1 MSAGSLKVWSW
12 LHTWTSLICTVFM
25 LLLCLTGLPLIF
37 HHEIG
42 HLLGTEIN
50 VPELPSGTEQM
61 DLDQVLA
68 IGEAR
73 HPGKGGMFISQEA
86 DDDRVWYLT
95 MADTPRSETGLRQV
109 AIDART
115 GDILGEPQLE
125 SGFMYIIR
133 SLHIDLFAGL
143 PGMLFLGLMGVLL
156 LISLISG
163 AVLYSPFMRKLAFGE
178 VRRQRT
184 ARIKWL
190 DLHNLLGIVT
200 LVWFFVVGATGV
212 LNAWADLVVEA
223 WQNDQLSEMLAPYQ
237 DQAAPETI
245 GSLEAAVQAARAY
258 QPGMQVQFVAFP
270 GTSFSSPHHYGV
282 FLRGNQALTAHLSQ
296 PVLVDASTSL
306 VSDSRP
312 LPWYFTALQI
322 SRPLHFGDYGGKA
335 LQIIWAVLDIITIIL
350 LSSGIY
356 LWLAKRRRK
365 RAGYKSPMAQH
376 NHLPAKEQST

>member
-1 MSAGSLKVWSW
+1 MSVRSMKVWSW
-12 LHTWTSLICTVFM
+12 LHTWTSLICTLFM

-42 HLLGTEIN
+42 HLLGTEIEA
-50 VPELPSGTEQM
+50 PEMPEDTPHIS
-61 DLDQVLA
+61 LDKVMQ

-73 HPGKGGMFISQEA
+73 HPGQGGMFISREP

-95 MADTPRSETGLRQV
+95 MSDTPTSTSGLHQV

-125 SGFMYIIR
+125 SGFMYIIN

-163 AVLYSPFMRKLAFGE
+163 AVLYAPFMQKLAFGE

-184 ARIKWL
+184 TRLKWL
-190 DLHNLLGIVT
+190 DLHNLLGIIT
-200 LVWFFVVGATGV
+200 LVWFLVVGGTGV
-212 LNAWADLVVEA
+212 LNAWADLIVKA
-223 WQNDQLSEMLAPYQ
+223 WQNDQLSTMLEPYQ
-237 DQAAPETI
+237 DKQPPQQL
-245 GSLEAAVQAARAY
+245 GSLEAAVQSARRY
-258 QPGMQVQFVAFP
+258 LPDMQIQFVAFP

-282 FLRGNQALTAHLSQ
+282 FMHGNQALTAHLSQ
-296 PVLVDASTSL
+296 PVLIDASTSQ
-306 VSDSRP
+306 VTDSRP
-312 LPWYFTALQI
+312 LPWYFTALQL

-335 LQIIWAVLDIITIIL
+335 LQIIWAILDVITIIL
-350 LSSGIY
+350 LGSGLY
-356 LWLAKRRRK
+356 LWLAKRSRRK
-365 RAGYKSPMAQH
+365 AGTTSNTRTGLKSASETRQ
-376 NHLPAKEQST
+376 

>member
-1 MSAGSLKVWSW
+1 MSVRSMKVWSW
-12 LHTWTSLICTVFM
+12 LHTWTSLICTLFM

-42 HLLGTEIN
+42 HLVGTEIEA
-50 VPELPSGTEQM
+50 PEMPENAPHIS
-61 DLDQVLA
+61 LDKVMQ

-73 HPGKGGMFISQEA
+73 HPGQGGMFISREP

-95 MADTPRSETGLRQV
+95 MSDTPTSTSGLHQV

-125 SGFMYIIR
+125 SGFMYIIN

-163 AVLYSPFMRKLAFGE
+163 AVLYAPFMQKLAFGE

-184 ARIKWL
+184 TRLKWL
-190 DLHNLLGIVT
+190 DLHNLLGIIT
-200 LVWFFVVGATGV
+200 LVWFLVVGGTGV
-212 LNAWADLVVEA
+212 LNAWADLIVKA
-223 WQNDQLSEMLAPYQ
+223 WQNDQLSTMLEPYQ
-237 DQAAPETI
+237 GKQPPQQL
-245 GSLEAAVQAARAY
+245 GSLEAAVQSARHY
-258 QPGMQVQFVAFP
+258 LPDMQIQFVAFP

-282 FLRGNQALTAHLSQ
+282 FMHGNQALTAHLSQ
-296 PVLVDASTSL
+296 PVLIDASTSQ
-306 VSDSRP
+306 VTDSRP
-312 LPWYFTALQI
+312 LPWYFTALQL

-335 LQIIWAVLDIITIIL
+335 LQIIWAILDVITIIL
-350 LSSGIY
+350 LGSGLY
-356 LWLAKRRRK
+356 LWLAKRSRRK
-365 RAGYKSPMAQH
+365 AGTTSNTRTGLKSVSETRQ
-376 NHLPAKEQST
+376 

>member
-1 MSAGSLKVWSW
+1 MSARSMKVWSW
-12 LHTWTSLICTVFM
+12 LHTWTSLICTLFM

-42 HLLGTEIN
+42 HLLGTEIEA
-50 VPELPSGTEQM
+50 PEMPEDTPHIS
-61 DLDQVLA
+61 LDKVIQ

-73 HPGKGGMFISQEA
+73 HPGQGGMFISREP

-95 MADTPRSETGLRQV
+95 MSDTPTSTSGLHQV

-125 SGFMYIIR
+125 SGFMYIIN

-163 AVLYSPFMRKLAFGE
+163 AVLYAPFMQKLAFGE

-184 ARIKWL
+184 TRLKWL
-190 DLHNLLGIVT
+190 DLHNLLGIIT
-200 LVWFFVVGATGV
+200 LVWFLVVGGTGV
-212 LNAWADLVVEA
+212 LNAWADLIVKA
-223 WQNDQLSEMLAPYQ
+223 WQNDQLSTMLEPYQ
-237 DQAAPETI
+237 GRQPPQQL
-245 GSLEAAVQAARAY
+245 GSLEAAVQSARGY
-258 QPGMQVQFVAFP
+258 LPDMQIQFVAFP

-282 FLRGNQALTAHLSQ
+282 FMHGNQALTAHLSL
-296 PVLVDASTSL
+296 PVLIDASTSQ
-306 VSDSRP
+306 VTDSRP
-312 LPWYFTALQI
+312 LPWYFTALQL

-335 LQIIWAVLDIITIIL
+335 LQIIWAILDVITIIL
-350 LSSGIY
+350 LGSGLY
-356 LWLAKRRRK
+356 LWLAKRSRRK
-365 RAGYKSPMAQH
+365 AGTTSNTRTGLKSASETRQ
-376 NHLPAKEQST
+376 